1 MRYFLRFSYDG
12 TAFHGSQR
20 QPNGITVQET
30 MEQALAMIF
39 REEVTL
45 TFAGRTD
52 AGVHAREMYA
62 HFDLTEAQLSVANNL
77 VFRLNGILPN
87 SIAIHELLSVT
98 EDAHARFSATKR
110 TYEYH
115 IVDHKDPF
123 LHDFA
128 TRVRPGLDFEAMN
141 EAAKCLIGKQD
152 FASFC
157 RTNTDVKTTI
167 CDLTRAE
174 WVQKENGHAV
184 FTIAADRFLRNM
196 VRAVVGTLFQVGRG
210 QMTVDQF
217 AQVIAAHNR
226 CKAGDSAP
234 AEGLYLT
241 CIDYPENL
249 FIAQK

>member
-1 MRYFLRFSYDG
+1 MRYFIRFAYDG

-39 REEVTL
+39 REEIPL

-62 HFDLTEAQLSVANNL
+62 HFDIGCQLPDAGHIC
-77 VFRLNGILPN
+77 FRLNGILPD
-87 SIAIHELLSVT
+87 SIAIFDIYPIT
-98 EDAHARFSATKR
+98 DDAHARFSAVRR

-123 LHDFA
+123 LCQQA

-141 EAAKCLIGKQD
+141 EAAQLLIGKQD

-167 CDLTRAE
+167 CDLTLAE
-174 WVQKENGHAV
+174 WRELGNGHAV

-196 VRAVVGTLFQVGRG
+196 VRAVVGTLFEVGRG
-210 QMTVDQF
+210 KMTKEQF
-217 AQVIAAHNR
+217 AEVIAQHNR
-226 CKAGDSAP
+226 CAAGDSAP
-234 AEGLYLT
+234 AEGLFLT
-241 CIDYPENL
+241 HIDYPQEIFL
-249 FIAQK
+249 L